1 MRATETLVKNRVFL
15 TEDVNQH
22 FNLDVTRDCYVKTQ
36 KDIVKSMKEYTTLKC
51 KELLEIV
58 AKKAKVKNEDGKVY
72 QQPHIFYCNGE
83 EHKIFVDKDS
93 LLNAVDLDSFIV

>member
-1 MRATETLVKNRVFL
+1 MTAREILVKNRVFL

-36 KDIVKSMKEYTTLKC
+36 KDIVKSMQEYAELKC

-58 AKKAKVKNEDGKVY
+58 AEKADVNILGYNDYE
-72 QQPHIFYCNGE
+72 
-83 EHKIFVDKDS
+83 VDKDS
-93 LLNAVDLDSFIV
+93 ILNAIDLETFCS